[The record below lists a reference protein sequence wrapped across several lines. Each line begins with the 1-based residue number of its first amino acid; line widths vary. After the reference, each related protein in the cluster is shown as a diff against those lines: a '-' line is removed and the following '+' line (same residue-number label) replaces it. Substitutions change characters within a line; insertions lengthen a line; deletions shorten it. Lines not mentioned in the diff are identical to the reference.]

1 RWDWMTADKEVLQQR
16 QQKHQERLQYCEA
29 KRMRQQQKH
38 EMEEARRR
46 QERERVQQER
56 EVAKLQRGP
65 KMLERRRIMQE
76 LALSRNNTPTPSPDS
91 VLRLV
96 FDYLS
101 PVPGPACTAKEL
113 VAHLL
118 CLQRVA
124 AVNREW
130 RTVALPLFYRTVLI
144 VIGYPLDPRDVDDS
158 DDEDGG
164 YNITDS
170 NRRMNIDEK
179 RRDKA
184 DTVVGSDVWD
194 SDDDEEW
201 LNAVGLSRDGV
212 DISLRTNIGLLCA
225 AGLREKASEVQIIV
239 QGMGQTAGQLMRQLL
254 LAEFGRHMWPA
265 AARLRID
272 MRGSSSTPQTN
283 ITAERELNAL
293 EPLNRLLSDI
303 LPSLREIEFY
313 GPHSESIYGCVPIE
327 QLIKERLHRPESL
340 RVVRVNADCWPKLT
354 DDYETG
360 ITAPPIYI
368 ECMEIDAPD
377 ETYLMPVPTMIA
389 DTLVELKLSPM
400 VDGFEWS
407 LFEHLGELDSTEKG
421 SDSSKPPLSFSSLK
435 SLVLDFSDFEDFEFG
450 DVDLNSV
457 WSNAYSYA
465 GPLYY
470 SDDSDEEIG
479 FFEDEVQKQL
489 KRRFKELP
497 DYGALKFPVLTS
509 LELRNHQT
517 QRYLRLFAY
526 SPISSL
532 VLSDQYFESPKGW
545 NLSKYRSLHR
555 LSIIMPPSLDEHDM
569 RHFIKVLP
577 TVLSTVRSKLQHLS
591 LAMNLGRDTQL
602 LFTAPSFA
610 DSLTSLTLEGEYSQ
624 HDVEH
629 LLQLFPN
636 LRTLDV
642 CAIVSEPIFTVPDLI
657 DKYHCANS
665 AQTLTPLNTSL
676 CVLSAY
682 GQRYF
687 SNRSCVDIIPES
699 RRLMAPELHHYRGL
713 LVGLVCRL
721 PALDTLRVSAQSVD
735 GVDESIRAIVD
746 TNVSPEDIGHLPRV
760 RVRALDL

>member
-1 RWDWMTADKEVLQQR
+1 MGRQSIKKEQNKLKVREDRLSEQRVSVTTPEEIQRWQQRWDWMTADKEVLQQR
-16 QQKHQERLQYCEA
+16 QQKHQEHLQYCEA

-179 RRDKA
+179 RRDKT

-212 DISLRTNIGLLCA
+212 DTSLRTNIGLLCA

-272 MRGSSSTPQTN
+272 MRGSS
-283 ITAERELNAL
+283 
-293 EPLNRLLSDI
+293 I
-303 LPSLREIEFY
+303 LRT
-313 GPHSESIYGCVPIE
+313 HSESIYGCVPIE

-377 ETYLMPVPTMIA
+377 ETYLMPVPTMMA

-407 LFEHLGELDSTEKG
+407 
-421 SDSSKPPLSFSSLK
+421 
-435 SLVLDFSDFEDFEFG
+435 
-450 DVDLNSV
+450 
-457 WSNAYSYA
+457 
-465 GPLYY
+465 PLYY

-532 VLSDQYFESPKGW
+532 VLNDQYFESPKGW
-545 NLSKYRSLHR
+545 NLSKHRSLRR
-555 LSIIMPPSLDEHDM
+555 LSIIMPPSLDEHDI

-610 DSLTSLTLEGEYSQ
+610 DSLTSLTLEG
-624 HDVEH
+624 
-629 LLQLFPN
+629 
-636 LRTLDV
+636 
-642 CAIVSEPIFTVPDLI
+642 DLI
-657 DKYHCANS
+657 PLIFEGR
-665 AQTLTPLNTSL
+665 QTP
-676 CVLSAY
+676 
-682 GQRYF
+682 
-687 SNRSCVDIIPES
+687 
-699 RRLMAPELHHYRGL
+699 
-713 LVGLVCRL
+713 
-721 PALDTLRVSAQSVD
+721 
-735 GVDESIRAIVD
+735 
-746 TNVSPEDIGHLPRV
+746 
-760 RVRALDL
+760 